1 MKKVLLL
8 VVVFALAITLTGC
21 LKERVETEDEEVVV
35 LDELPNGDID
45 ITFWHIYGQAK
56 GLLLDELIAEFEEL
70 YPNIN
75 VDSVSQGSYTD
86 LLQKTKKAIGTGV
99 TPDLVVGYP
108 DHFAEYLDL
117 GGVIGLDGFVS
128 HAEWGVD
135 LNDFVDSYV
144 AENEQYAEGV
154 MYSMPYSKSTEMM
167 VYNKT
172 VFDANGIYLT
182 NEDVLT
188 WSDLETIAETVVG
201 DGENQC
207 EFLINYDSSSNLFI
221 TASRQWGAGYT
232 NSAGEVLID
241 NDNTRDMLEYL
252 DGLFDKNILTLP
264 IEWDEQYGSN
274 NFLAADVCMTVGS
287 TAGIT
292 YNIPPADSFEIG
304 VVPIPQKEGG
314 PVSVMQQG
322 PNIAVMENTSDAERL
337 ASWLL
342 IKFLTNTENTALWAI
357 DTGYLPVRKSAFE
370 GPTYSAHLDFEAPLF
385 NLDYLY
391 HSKSANAAYAQLNS
405 FQYDPAFAGIG
416 LISSAKVRE
425 EAGYLLEKLYVE
437 TTLTFIPNRVHTL
450 DEIQSVIQDTLDQL
464 TW

>member
-1 MKKVLLL
+1 MKKILLL
-8 VVVFALAITLTGC
+8 VAVFALTLSLAGC
-21 LKERVETEDEEVVV
+21 LKEREETEAEEVVV
-35 LDELPNGDID
+35 LDVLPEGDID
-45 ITFWHIYGQAK
+45 ITFWHIYGQGKAA
-56 GLLLDELIAEFEEL
+56 LLDELIAEFELL

-99 TPDLVVGYP
+99 TPDLAVGYP

-117 GGVIGLDGFVS
+117 GGIIGLDGFVE

-135 LNDFVDSYV
+135 LTDFVDSYV
-144 AENEQYAEGV
+144 AENEQYAEGI

-172 VFDANGIYLT
+172 VFDANEIYLT

-188 WSDLETIAETVVG
+188 WSELEVIAETVVG

-207 EFLINYDSSSNLFI
+207 EFLINYDSSANLFI
-221 TASRQWGAGYT
+221 TASKQWDAGYT

-241 NDNTRDMLEYL
+241 NENTKDMLQYF
-252 DGLFDKNILTLP
+252 DGLFDENILTLP

-274 NFLAADVCMTVGS
+274 NFLAEDVCMTVGS

-292 YNIPPADSFEIG
+292 YNIPPAGSFEIG

-322 PNIAVMENTSDAERL
+322 PNVAIMENTSDAERL

-342 IKFLTNTENTALWAI
+342 IKFLTNTENTAKWAI
-357 DTGYLPVRKSAFE
+357 DTGYLPVRKSGFE
-370 GPTYSAHLDFEAPLF
+370 SDNYQEHLDFEDPLF

-391 HSKSANAAYAQLNS
+391 HSMSANAAYAQLNS

-425 EAGYLLEKLYVE
+425 EAGYLLETLYVE
-437 TTLTFIPNRVHTL
+437 TTLTFDPARVHTL
-450 DEIQSVIQDTLDQL
+450 DEIQSVIQDMLDQL